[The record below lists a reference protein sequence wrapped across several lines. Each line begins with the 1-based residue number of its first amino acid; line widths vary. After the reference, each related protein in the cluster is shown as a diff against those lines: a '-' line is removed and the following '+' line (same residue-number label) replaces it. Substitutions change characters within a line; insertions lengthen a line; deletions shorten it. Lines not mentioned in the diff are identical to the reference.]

1 MGAGIHSEAVPVTLE
16 GFLGARQ
23 PDRHQCGQNQEG
35 EFFHDVFPLV
45 GGAKRRNY
53 AAFAVNVIPFI
64 CDAGTNHLAISY
76 DDCTWPRRHTKF

>member
-1 MGAGIHSEAVPVTLE
+1 MGAGIHSEAVPFTLE

-45 GGAKRRNY
+45 GGAKRGKNADSF
-53 AAFAVNVIPFI
+53 AANA
-64 CDAGTNHLAISY
+64 
-76 DDCTWPRRHTKF
+76 RRTLYTKIAESQSFLNFSARPPKPL